1 MVADSRDVRGLYL
14 RRRVIPRSKRERSDG
29 KSYETLTWSFEL
41 GAFVFCFIGRLG
53 RWTEKSKVQS
63 SKITAHFGIGN
74 LKFRGGTMSNVP
86 EDLHYSKDHEW
97 VRVEGDVAVVGITD
111 YAQNSLGDVVYVELP
126 KAGEEFA
133 ANESF
138 GSVESVKAVSE
149 VFSPVSGKVAE
160 VNDALNDE
168 PEKVNADPYGDGWMI
183 KVRMSSPGEV
193 DSLLTAAEYE
203 DFTKAET
210 E

>member
-1 MVADSRDVRGLYL
+1 MA
-14 RRRVIPRSKRERSDG
+14 
-29 KSYETLTWSFEL
+29 
-41 GAFVFCFIGRLG
+41 
-53 RWTEKSKVQS
+53 
-63 SKITAHFGIGN
+63 
-74 LKFRGGTMSNVP
+74 NVP

-97 VRVEGDVAVVGITD
+97 VRVNGSIATIGITD

-126 KAGEEFA
+126 KPGDEFA
-133 ANESF
+133 TNESF

-149 VFSPVSGKVAE
+149 VFTPVAGKVE
-160 VNDALNDE
+160 TINEQLNDS
-168 PEKVNADPYGDGWMI
+168 PENVNSDPYGEGWMI
-183 KVRMSSPGEV
+183 RLRMKNPGEV

>member
-1 MVADSRDVRGLYL
+1 MA
-14 RRRVIPRSKRERSDG
+14 
-29 KSYETLTWSFEL
+29 
-41 GAFVFCFIGRLG
+41 
-53 RWTEKSKVQS
+53 
-63 SKITAHFGIGN
+63 
-74 LKFRGGTMSNVP
+74 NVP

-97 VRVEGDVAVVGITD
+97 VRVDSGHAIIGITD

-126 KAGEEFA
+126 KADEEFTA
-133 ANESF
+133 KESF

-149 VFSPVSGKVAE
+149 LFTPVTGSVVAINE
-160 VNDALNDE
+160 SLADE
-168 PEKVNADPYGDGWMI
+168 PEKVNSDPYGEGWMI
-183 KVRMSSPGEV
+183 RVAMSNPAEV

>member
-1 MVADSRDVRGLYL
+1 MA
-14 RRRVIPRSKRERSDG
+14 
-29 KSYETLTWSFEL
+29 
-41 GAFVFCFIGRLG
+41 
-53 RWTEKSKVQS
+53 
-63 SKITAHFGIGN
+63 
-74 LKFRGGTMSNVP
+74 NVP

-97 VRVEGDVAVVGITD
+97 VRVDGNVAIIGITD

-126 KAGEEFA
+126 KAGDKFA
-133 ANESF
+133 ANEAF

-149 VFSPVSGKVAE
+149 VFSPITGAVQQINEALADDPE
-160 VNDALNDE
+160 IVNS
-168 PEKVNADPYGDGWMI
+168 DPYGQGWMI
-183 KVRMSSPGEV
+183 RMEMTNPGEV

>member
-1 MVADSRDVRGLYL
+1 MAN
-14 RRRVIPRSKRERSDG
+14 I
-29 KSYETLTWSFEL
+29 
-41 GAFVFCFIGRLG
+41 
-53 RWTEKSKVQS
+53 
-63 SKITAHFGIGN
+63 
-74 LKFRGGTMSNVP
+74 P

-97 VRVEGDVAVVGITD
+97 VRVEGDVVVIGITD

-126 KAGEEFA
+126 KVGEEFA

-149 VFSPVSGKVAE
+149 MFSPVSGAVVA
-160 VNDALNDE
+160 VNEALADE
-168 PEKVNADPYGDGWMI
+168 PEKVNGDPYGEGWMI
-183 KVRMSSPGEV
+183 RVRLSNSGEV

>member
-1 MVADSRDVRGLYL
+1 MA
-14 RRRVIPRSKRERSDG
+14 
-29 KSYETLTWSFEL
+29 
-41 GAFVFCFIGRLG
+41 
-53 RWTEKSKVQS
+53 
-63 SKITAHFGIGN
+63 
-74 LKFRGGTMSNVP
+74 NVP

-97 VRVEGDVAVVGITD
+97 VRVEGDAAIIGITD

-126 KAGEEFA
+126 KPGEEFA

-149 VFSPVSGKVAE
+149 VFTPVAGSVLAINE
-160 VNDALNDE
+160 SLADE
-168 PEKVNADPYGDGWMI
+168 PEKVNSDPYGQGWMLRI
-183 KVRMSSPGEV
+183 RMANAGEV
-193 DSLLTAAEYE
+193 DSLLSAAEYE